1 MGFCKRKIRKRRRS
15 PTLCRHCRRLL
26 EKYGSLPCSPSRHK
40 KRSAPRRSSCKS
52 SINNAAT
59 IDGPI
64 SGLIN
69 IIVQIPINAG
79 DATSLNESNQNA
91 VSNTL

>member
-1 MGFCKRKIRKRRRS
+1 MGGCKRKIRKRRRC
-15 PTLCRHCRRLL
+15 PILCRHCRLL
-26 EKYGSLPCSPSRHK
+26 LKKHRSLSCSPPKPK
-40 KRSAPRRSSCKS
+40 KRSAPRRCSAKS
-52 SINNAAT
+52 SVNNSAT

-79 DATSLNESNQNA
+79 DATSLNESNQNST
-91 VSNTL
+91 SNTL